1 VYVLQNTKVHVTK
14 PSLSGGSI
22 LSRECAKSYLRASRG
37 LKFFSGG
44 YTPGPPV
51 KKGREDI
58 RRERRGGE
66 RKEREGGR
74 KERREENGAPSLQ
87 ASAHLLPV
95 GWLRPWVEYI
105 AKGGPTP

>member
-22 LSRECAKSYLRASRG
+22 LSRECAKSYLRASGG
-37 LKFFSGG
+37 LKIFSGG

-66 RKEREGGR
+66 RKEREGKEGEEGR
-74 KERREENGAPSLQ
+74 EWCPL
-87 ASAHLLPV
+87 ASS
-95 GWLRPWVEYI
+95 
-105 AKGGPTP
+105 